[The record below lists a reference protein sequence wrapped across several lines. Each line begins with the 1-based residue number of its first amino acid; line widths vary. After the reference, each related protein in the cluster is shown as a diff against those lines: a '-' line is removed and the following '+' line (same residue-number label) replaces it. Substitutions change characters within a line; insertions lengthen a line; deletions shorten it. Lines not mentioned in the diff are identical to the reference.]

1 MARFNTI
8 VLCLAGLTLIGILTA
23 FAGLRPVDDA
33 TDAKPPVS
41 SAISQPAED
50 LLAEDQTV
58 NMPTQWFNSP
68 TPESLQGVA
77 LVIHGLNLR
86 PKKMST
92 IIDNLTRAG
101 IDVLSLSL
109 RGHGENYAPR
119 EGLDA
124 DAARME
130 TFKNVS
136 YPLWSNEAYLAYKQA
151 QKRAQQ
157 RQVPVFLAALSIGGL
172 IGLDLFASH
181 SEVQFDRIV
190 LFAPAIS
197 LRATIYLE
205 RILSPFPG
213 LVIPS
218 LADDAYLSNKQGTPV
233 AAYNALFDAL
243 YHFEENA
250 GPKLDVPTLIFI
262 DEQDEFIPLGG
273 LKKLV
278 EKHKLDQWKLYI
290 VQKEEALGI
299 GTFHHHIF
307 DASAT
312 GEGVWQDMMSETVKG
327 LLGNKQ

>member
-1 MARFNTI
+1 M
-8 VLCLAGLTLIGILTA
+8 TLIGISNA
-23 FAGLRPVDDA
+23 FAGLRPVEDT
-33 TDAKPPVS
+33 TDSTPPVS
-41 SAISQPAED
+41 SAISQPAGD
-50 LLAEDQTV
+50 LPAEDQTV
-58 NMPTQWFNSP
+58 NMATQWFNSP

-86 PKKMST
+86 PDKMST

-109 RGHGENYAPR
+109 RGHGENYALR

-136 YPLWSNEAYLAYKQA
+136 YSLWSNEAYLAYKQA

-157 RQVPVFLAALSIGGL
+157 RQVPVFLTAFSIGGL
-172 IGLDLFASH
+172 IGLDLFTSNPDVH
-181 SEVQFDRIV
+181 FDRIV

-250 GPKLDVPTLIFI
+250 GPNLNVPTLIFI

-278 EKHKLDQWKLYI
+278 EKHRLDQWKLYI
-290 VQKEEALGI
+290 VQKEQELGV

>member
-1 MARFNTI
+1 MAKSRTLA
-8 VLCLAGLTLIGILTA
+8 LCISFLTLIGIFTA
-23 FAGLRPVDDA
+23 FAGLRPVSDT
-33 TDAKPPVS
+33 TDWKPPVS
-41 SAISQPAED
+41 SAISQPAGD

-58 NMPTQWFNSP
+58 NMPAQWFNSP
-68 TPESLQGVA
+68 TPASLQGVA

-86 PKKMST
+86 PQKMST

-157 RQVPVFLAALSIGGL
+157 RQVPVFLAAFSIGGL

-181 SEVQFDRIV
+181 SGVQFDRIV

-218 LADDAYLSNKQGTPV
+218 LADEAYLSNKQGTPV

-250 GPKLDVPTLIFI
+250 GPNLNVPTLIFI

-273 LKKLV
+273 LKDLK
-278 EKHKLDQWKLYI
+278 KAHNLDRWKFFI
-290 VQKEEALGI
+290 VRREGEMKA

-307 DASAT
+307 DANSLGTKAWL
-312 GEGVWQDMMSETVKG
+312 EMMNAARG
-327 LLGNKQ
+327 HLLGKN